1 MFNKIINIIK
11 RNLNIFNINQ
21 IKLLFHFS
29 KLNNAQNEDGFILAD
44 HFEVDQNL
52 IYRSIV
58 LNELSK
64 VKNSKVLIFNN
75 KYNFN
80 YRLSYKKL
88 GFKNLNIKLN
98 FSQRYILEKIYKKFT
113 KKIKNKKDLLN
124 YKINN
129 INLGWDIFESYLI
142 RNQKPQVEINDPKLG
157 IIAKEAI
164 GLYIFW
170 KEFFENNKVTGI
182 FLSHRMYVET
192 NILNRIAI
200 LKKIPCY
207 TIAGDGSSLMKI
219 QTLSLNIFNTY
230 KKLFKMCNKKKKK
243 EMINKSKK
251 LIFKKLS
258 GVVGVNMDYSKASA
272 FTNFKF
278 LKNPIEKSKKV
289 NILICTHCFYDNPLA
304 YGKNNFFLDFYDWLQ
319 FLAKISHSTNYNWFI
334 KPHPDY
340 LPGTMEILYSIG
352 KNFKN
357 LKFVNNKASFKQIT
371 QNLDVALTVY
381 GSVAHEL
388 PLLGVKV
395 INASKDNPHK
405 CYNFS
410 VTPKNKTHYEK
421 ILKNLKKTKN
431 YKVNKDEVF
440 QFYFMHNNFFKTNL
454 FQKFNEIL
462 KNNEDNTYKSA
473 NIYFERDFYKQDQK
487 ISYEFFNS
495 ENKVSLKD
503 NKIIN
508 YFNKISDI

>member
-1 MFNKIINIIK
+1 M
-11 RNLNIFNINQ
+11 
-21 IKLLFHFS
+21 KLLFHFN
-29 KLNNAQNEDGFILAD
+29 KLNKTQNEDSFILAD

-58 LNELSK
+58 LTELSK

-75 KYNFN
+75 KYNLP

-88 GFKNLNIKLN
+88 GFENFNIRLN
-98 FSQRYILEKIYKKFT
+98 FIQKYKLEKIYEKFQ
-113 KKIKNKKDLLN
+113 KKIKNKRDLFN

-129 INLGWDIFESYLI
+129 INIGWDIFESYLI
-142 RNQKPQVEINDPKLG
+142 RNQKPQVEINDPKLSV
-157 IIAKEAI
+157 IAREAI

-170 KEFFENNKVTGI
+170 KDFFEKNKVTGL

-192 NILNRIAI
+192 NIVNRIAI
-200 LKKIPCY
+200 SKKIPCY

-230 KKLFKMCNKKKKK
+230 KKLFKKFNKRKNQK
-243 EMINKSKK
+243 MINESKK
-251 LIFKKLS
+251 QILKKLS
-258 GVVGVNMDYSKASA
+258 GVVGVNMNYSKASA

-278 LKNPIEKSKKV
+278 LKNPIKKSKKV
-289 NILICTHCFYDNPLA
+289 NILICTHCFYDNPMA

-319 FLAKISHSTNYNWFI
+319 FLAKLSHSTNYNWFI

-340 LPGTMEILYSIG
+340 LPGTMEILHSIG

-357 LKFVNNKASFKQIT
+357 LKFINNKASFNQIT

-395 INASKDNPHK
+395 INASKDNPHQYYK
-405 CYNFS
+405 FS

-431 YKVNKDEVF
+431 YKVNKNEIY

-454 FQKFNEIL
+454 FQKLNKIVKKNEGNI
-462 KNNEDNTYKSA
+462 YKSA
-473 NIYFERDFYKQDQK
+473 NIYFKKNLYIKDQK
-487 ISYEFFNS
+487 ICYEFFKS
-495 ENKVSLKD
+495 ENKMLLNDYTNIK
-503 NKIIN
+503 
-508 YFNKISDI
+508 YFNKISEI

>member
-243 EMINKSKK
+243 K
-251 LIFKKLS
+251 
-258 GVVGVNMDYSKASA
+258 
-272 FTNFKF
+272 
-278 LKNPIEKSKKV
+278 
-289 NILICTHCFYDNPLA
+289 
-304 YGKNNFFLDFYDWLQ
+304 
-319 FLAKISHSTNYNWFI
+319 
-334 KPHPDY
+334 
-340 LPGTMEILYSIG
+340 
-352 KNFKN
+352 
-357 LKFVNNKASFKQIT
+357 
-371 QNLDVALTVY
+371 
-381 GSVAHEL
+381 
-388 PLLGVKV
+388 
-395 INASKDNPHK
+395 
-405 CYNFS
+405 
-410 VTPKNKTHYEK
+410 
-421 ILKNLKKTKN
+421 
-431 YKVNKDEVF
+431 
-440 QFYFMHNNFFKTNL
+440 
-454 FQKFNEIL
+454 
-462 KNNEDNTYKSA
+462 
-473 NIYFERDFYKQDQK
+473 
-487 ISYEFFNS
+487 
-495 ENKVSLKD
+495 
-503 NKIIN
+503 
-508 YFNKISDI
+508 